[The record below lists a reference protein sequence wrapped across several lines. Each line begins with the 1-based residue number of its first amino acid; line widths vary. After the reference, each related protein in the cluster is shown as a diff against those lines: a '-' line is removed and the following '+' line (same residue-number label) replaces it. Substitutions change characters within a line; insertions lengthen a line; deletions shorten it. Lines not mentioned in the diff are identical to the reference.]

1 MLPITEET
9 YNRIMENGK
18 ILDTQTKKIPKNS
31 MIVNHYATGGQMD
44 QQLSDN
50 SFQVKGNPNVT
61 DGNYYPEY
69 NANLDH
75 NEVVKDSFVYSNKLK
90 IGGASFAE
98 HAKKIEK
105 STGKAEKMLKVSP
118 HDETAKNT
126 IKLNEQKAQSLA
138 LAQETLATMKGHR
151 NPSRNFAMGGDTG
164 GPQYVSVPTFGMGLE
179 KFYDPATDKFYTRV
193 PIIGNYVEA
202 PYDNTF
208 ATSYKQKNPQAPVAQ
223 QPTTGSLLPGNAP
236 GPTNWRSTAAA
247 PTARR
252 TQKSNGPVK
261 SALPNGPVNENYKD
275 PQMEYWMNFNK
286 DSVSKYNVDPLQPID
301 MLRRSAVAVGS
312 TMDGQPIIPS
322 STVQVTSNR
331 NAALPTIPTVSGSN
345 NIPTV
350 AGSSSNNNW
359 ATGDYLQAAKVLS
372 GFGQLVGGA
381 EKEKPNY
388 DTTNISQ
395 NVYDPSNALY
405 QNQRNYK
412 DAING
417 FDGPSINTRRAY
429 ANAMY
434 ANKLGQDDAV
444 VSQYQQMNQQ
454 GKQQYEQRTADQ
466 RRYNI
471 GQTTYTNDM
480 NARNRSAY
488 KEAVDAAFTGLSNFG
503 VGLNGKQ
510 QAGDVLNILKTQYP
524 DVWAKIYGGLK

>member
-1 MLPITEET
+1 MASKGVMN
-9 YNRIMENGK
+9 YKVQG
-18 ILDTQTKKIPKNS
+18 
-31 MIVNHYATGGQMD
+31 YATGGD
-44 QQLSDN
+44 IDLSSN

-75 NEVVKDSFVYSNKLK
+75 NEVVKDAFVYSNKLK
-90 IGGASFAE
+90 VGGVSFAQ
-98 HAKKIEK
+98 HAKKIEQ
-105 STGKAEKMLKVSP
+105 STGKAEKMLKINP

-126 IKLNEQKAQSLA
+126 IKMNEQKAQSLA
-138 LAQETLATMKGHR
+138 TAQETLASMKGLR
-151 NPSRNFAMGGDTG
+151 NPSRNFATGGDTG

-179 KFYDPATDKFYTRV
+179 KFYDPATDKFYNRV

-202 PYDNTF
+202 PYDSTF
-208 ATSYKQKNPQAPVAQ
+208 AASYKQKNPQAIQASTAPVEN
-223 QPTTGSLLPGNAP
+223 SLLPGNAP
-236 GPTNWRSTAAA
+236 GPANWSV
-247 PTARR
+247 PTVNR
-252 TQKSNGPVK
+252 TRDAKKVGTPANK
-261 SALPNGPVNENYKD
+261 SALPNGPVNPNYKD
-275 PQMEYWMNFNK
+275 PQMEYWMNFGKEQVN
-286 DSVSKYNVDPLQPID
+286 KYNVDPLQPLN
-301 MLRRSAVAVGS
+301 MLNRSTPVMGP
-312 TMDGQPIIPS
+312 TQDGQPSVLS
-322 STVQVTSNR
+322 SPVQVASSNP
-331 NAALPTIPTVSGSN
+331 AGLPEIPTVGATSAPVAQNASGN
-345 NIPTV
+345 YNQ
-350 AGSSSNNNW
+350 W

-372 GFGQLVGGA
+372 GFGQLVGGV

-395 NVYDPSNALY
+395 AVYDPSNALY

-429 ANAMY
+429 ANAQY
-434 ANKLGQDDAV
+434 ANKLGQDNAV
-444 VSQYQQMNQQ
+444 TAQYQQMNQQ

-466 RRYNI
+466 RRYNV
-471 GQTTYTNDM
+471 GQTTYTNDI